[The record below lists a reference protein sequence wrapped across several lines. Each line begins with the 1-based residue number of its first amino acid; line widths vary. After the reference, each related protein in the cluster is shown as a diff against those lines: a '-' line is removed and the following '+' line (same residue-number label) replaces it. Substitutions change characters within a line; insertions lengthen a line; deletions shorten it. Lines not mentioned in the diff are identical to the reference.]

1 MIFSAYYVNQNEN
14 STLGDCI
21 IFVFVMFLEDKVEWK
36 NRYKTD
42 KYLQIKDSR
51 ANDVLPGVTTL
62 ARPVFWKIMEIFK
75 ILPETII

>member
-1 MIFSAYYVNQNEN
+1 MIFSAYYANQNEN
-14 STLGDCI
+14 STFGDCI
-21 IFVFVMFLEDKVEWK
+21 IFVFVMLLQSPMEK
-36 NRYKTD
+36 RYKTD